1 MKVYLDCIPCFMRQ
15 ALAAARQATEDKKQ
29 QREVL
34 DKVASLIPTLPLD
47 ATPID
52 MGRKIHRV
60 VKEVTRTLDPY
71 REVKRQCND
80 HALKLSSQFRKRVDA
95 SCDPLLAA
103 LKLAAASNVID
114 FAVTS
119 DFDLNRSIEESLTN
133 DLDLVDYPVLKERL
147 ESVEEVLYIGDN
159 AGEIVFDR
167 IVVEQLNRL
176 GKKVTFVVRREPI
189 INDVTI
195 EDASYVGMD
204 KIAKVITSGSD
215 APGTS
220 LRYCTEEFIH
230 TFNRSK
236 LILAKGQGNFEGL
249 SNEDAPLFFLLK
261 VKCPVVARELDTT
274 LGKIVLR
281 AGK

>member
-47 ATPID
+47 ATPVD
-52 MGRKIHRV
+52 FGRQIHRIA
-60 VKEVTRTLDPY
+60 KELTASRDPY
-71 REVKRQCND
+71 RKQKKEYND
-80 HALKLSSQFRKRVDA
+80 RALALYPQLKTQIEESS
-95 SCDPLLAA
+95 DPLLTS
-103 LKLAAASNVID
+103 LKVAAAGNIID
-114 FAVTS
+114 FGAHQT
-119 DFDLNRSIEESLTN
+119 FDLDHSLTESIT
-133 DLDLVDYPVLKERL
+133 DDFTPSDYPLFQEWLQETKEI
-147 ESVEEVLYIGDN
+147 LYIGDN

-167 IVVEQLNRL
+167 IVIEQLNKL
-176 GKKVTFVVRREPI
+176 GKKITFAVRAEPI

-220 LRYCTEEFIH
+220 LRYCTEEFID
-230 TFNRSK
+230 TFNHSK
-236 LILAKGQGNFEGL
+236 LILSKGQGNFEGL
-249 SNEDAPLFFLLK
+249 SNEQAPIFFLLK
-261 VKCPVVARELDTT
+261 VKCPVVARELNTT

-281 AGK
+281 AGE